1 MSAGREKP
9 EVQLAQAM
17 VSLCPLCIP
26 QLFCLGLSWTPVSM
40 ETPISLYLCFLLP
53 LGGSTQHAFP

>member
-17 VSLCPLCIP
+17 VSLCPLRHPSAFLSCSV
-26 QLFCLGLSWTPVSM
+26 LDTCLHGAPLR
-40 ETPISLYLCFLLP
+40 LCFLLP
-53 LGGSTQHAFP
+53 LGGSTEHAFP

>member
-9 EVQLAQAM
+9 KVQLTQAM
-17 VSLCPLCIP
+17 VSLCPLCTP

-40 ETPISLYLCFLLP
+40 
-53 LGGSTQHAFP
+53 AFPSVYASCYL